1 MPQSGISP
9 GLSNA
14 SICSQHPEAWEVIY
28 KLTANQHLGHFSP
41 SEVLSEPPPMLAT
54 VFSRSSYGW
63 MGVLSP
69 QSSHGPIGC
78 CPILK
83 TAVYRS
89 PSMEG
94 SWRGCSRGSLGFGN
108 VLMTCVFSCVEEVVP
123 PGAFLLLSSRGQPPH
138 LIADE
143 NAQKLTFCRKSFK
156 VFFNRFTFRQITA
169 LSTCII
175 LAISFC

>member
-14 SICSQHPEAWEVIY
+14 SICSQHPEAREVIY

-83 TAVYRS
+83 TAFIAH
-89 PSMEG
+89 PL
-94 SWRGCSRGSLGFGN
+94 WRGLGAAALAALGFGN

-143 NAQKLTFCRKSFK
+143 NAQKFGVEENFFSFSLIRII
-156 VFFNRFTFRQITA
+156 FSFNVDEA
-169 LSTCII
+169 MPII
-175 LAISFC
+175 LVISFC

>member
-14 SICSQHPEAWEVIY
+14 SICSQHPEAREVIY

-83 TAVYRS
+83 TAFIAH
-89 PSMEG
+89 PL
-94 SWRGCSRGSLGFGN
+94 WRGLGAAALAALGFGN

-138 LIADE
+138 SIGHE
-143 NAQKLTFCRKSFK
+143 NAQKFGVEENFFSFSLIRII
-156 VFFNRFTFRQITA
+156 FSFNVDEA
-169 LSTCII
+169 MPII
-175 LAISFC
+175 LVISFC